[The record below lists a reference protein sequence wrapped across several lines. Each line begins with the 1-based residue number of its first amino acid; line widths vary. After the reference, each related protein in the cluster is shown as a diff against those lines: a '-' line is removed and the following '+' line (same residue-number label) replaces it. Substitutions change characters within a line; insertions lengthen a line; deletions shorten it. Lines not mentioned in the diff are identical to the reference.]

1 MKVYSLQDLPARS
14 RGDGIEL
21 RTVHGEKMT
30 IAYWSF
36 QPETDLP
43 EHSHPHEQIAMLQEG
58 RFVLTVD
65 GEPRELR
72 PGEVILI
79 PPNVSHSGRSITASR
94 VIDIF
99 SPVRE
104 DMRE

>member
-1 MKVYSLQDLPARS
+1 MKAYSLQDLPARS
-14 RGDGIEL
+14 RGEGIDL

-30 IAYWSF
+30 IAYWEF

-65 GEPRELR
+65 GESRELQ
-72 PGEVILI
+72 PGEVIVI
-79 PPNVSHSGRSITASR
+79 PPDVPHSGRSITASK